1 MPDVMEERFRSASFT
16 AGIAFSLGAVLISIS
31 LVLFPSLPPA
41 NETNKILDVL
51 VKQGDGGWMWLHA
64 IMAAGFVLAT
74 IGFVSFGFLLHFKG
88 SSGPA
93 SIGMVC
99 ALIAGSLW
107 TAFLS
112 AEFFVMPFIKN
123 LVSVE
128 PGLATMLFNTYWFWK
143 MGALWLA
150 GLLMFVAVIAEGMA
164 ANVRGVLPAWLGFG
178 GAVFATFGIIL
189 YAFEFLNATT
199 IGGAVNPMRSPI
211 ARFGIGLPLQVWMVA
226 VGATLMRDYRD
237 RVSAL
242 PPQVRTPVPR
252 RPVLDA
258 RTGEPL
264 GGPGGGGPGAGEHHE
279 RFGSQS

>member
-1 MPDVMEERFRSASFT
+1 
-16 AGIAFSLGAVLISIS
+16 
-31 LVLFPSLPPA
+31 
-41 NETNKILDVL
+41 
-51 VKQGDGGWMWLHA
+51 
-64 IMAAGFVLAT
+64 
-74 IGFVSFGFLLHFKG
+74 
-88 SSGPA
+88 
-93 SIGMVC
+93 
-99 ALIAGSLW
+99 
-107 TAFLS
+107 
-112 AEFFVMPFIKN
+112 
-123 LVSVE
+123 
-128 PGLATMLFNTYWFWK
+128 

>member
-1 MPDVMEERFRSASFT
+1 MPDVMEERIRSASFT
-16 AGIAFSLGAVLISIS
+16 AGIAFSLGALLISIS

-41 NETNKILDVL
+41 NETNKVLDVL

-93 SIGMVC
+93 SVGMVS
-99 ALIAGSLW
+99 ALISGSLW
-107 TAFLS
+107 AAFLS

-123 LVSVE
+123 LVGVE

-178 GAVFATFGIIL
+178 GAVFATFGVIL

-199 IGGAVNPMRSPI
+199 IGGAVNPMRGPI

-252 RPVLDA
+252 RQVLDA
-258 RTGEPL
+258 RTGEPM
-264 GGPGGGGPGAGEHHE
+264 GGAGGQAGAGEHHE

>member
-1 MPDVMEERFRSASFT
+1 MPDVMEERIRSASFT
-16 AGIAFSLGAVLISIS
+16 AGIAFSLGALLISIS

-41 NETNKILDVL
+41 NETNKVLDVL

-93 SIGMVC
+93 SVGMVS
-99 ALIAGSLW
+99 ALISGSLW
-107 TAFLS
+107 AAFLS

-123 LVSVE
+123 LVGVE

-178 GAVFATFGIIL
+178 GAVFATLGVIL

-199 IGGAVNPMRSPI
+199 IGGAVNPMRGPI

-252 RPVLDA
+252 RQVLDA
-258 RTGEPL
+258 RTGEPM
-264 GGPGGGGPGAGEHHE
+264 GGAGGQAGAGEHHE